1 MHATALR
8 VGGPLAAAALVL
20 GAVAAHA
27 QPAARSPEAWLA
39 AARAH
44 TPRERDASLTT
55 LMQWPRDATFAAID
69 RAGRGDTDAGVLARG
84 LVLHT
89 DIAILERATGGG
101 AAAGVG
107 RSVRL
112 IDAES
117 VGSLRRTFQWDAGRR
132 LATLLAKRPQGEP
145 GARRWFRAV
154 AALLQKWGDLG
165 ACRSHLDQ
173 AAALFPDDPVLAL
186 YRGTLHQAFADA
198 RVQSYLI
205 RLRRGNTTP
214 TEPSTS
220 GVYRDSAG
228 NLRDGGLG
236 TAVNSTHLP
245 LEAAIKETGVEL
257 GFAEGAL
264 RRALALDP
272 ALTEARIRLAHVL
285 GARGNSAEAVPLAR
299 EALAKP
305 LPPFLEYYGAMVL
318 GRNAERL
325 GDAAEAKAAYD
336 RAVAVFPHAQAARV
350 AASRLALDAGRR
362 EDAVAS
368 ILAGI
373 GPDAPD
379 NRDDPWAWYYRLH
392 EPQATELVVELR
404 ASVP

>member
-20 GAVAAHA
+20 SAVAAHA

-44 TPRERDASLTT
+44 TPGERDASLTA
-55 LMQWPRDATFAAID
+55 LMQWPRDETFAAID
-69 RAGRGDTDAGVLARG
+69 RAGRSDTDAGVLARG

-89 DIAILERATGGG
+89 DIAILERVTGGG
-101 AAAGVG
+101 AATGVG

-117 VGSLRRTFQWDAGRR
+117 VGSLRRTYQWDAGRR
-132 LATLLAKRPQGEP
+132 LATLLAKRPQGEAI
-145 GARRWFRAV
+145 ARAWFRAV
-154 AALLQKWGDLG
+154 AALLQHWGDLG
-165 ACRSHLDQ
+165 ACRGHLDQ
-173 AAALFPDDPVLAL
+173 AAALFPDDALLAL
-186 YRGTLHQAFADA
+186 YRGTLHQGFADVRVQAYMA
-198 RVQSYLI
+198 RV
-205 RLRRGNTTP
+205 RRGDWLQTA
-214 TEPSTS
+214 S
-220 GVYRDSAG
+220 GGIYRDAAG
-228 NLRDGGLG
+228 NLRDLG
-236 TAVNSTHLP
+236 VASSENSTNVP
-245 LEAAIKETGVEL
+245 LTSAVKETGVEL

-272 ALTEARIRLAHVL
+272 SLAEARIRLAHVL
-285 GARGNSAEAVPLAR
+285 GARGNNAEAVPLAR
-299 EALAKP
+299 EALAGP

-318 GRNAERL
+318 GRNVERL

-336 RAVAVFPHAQAARV
+336 RAVAVFPYAQAARV
-350 AASRLALDAGRR
+350 AASRAALDAGRR
-362 EDAVAS
+362 EVAVAG
-368 ILAGI
+368 ILAGM

-392 EPQATELVVELR
+392 EPQATSLVVALR
-404 ASVP
+404 ASVR